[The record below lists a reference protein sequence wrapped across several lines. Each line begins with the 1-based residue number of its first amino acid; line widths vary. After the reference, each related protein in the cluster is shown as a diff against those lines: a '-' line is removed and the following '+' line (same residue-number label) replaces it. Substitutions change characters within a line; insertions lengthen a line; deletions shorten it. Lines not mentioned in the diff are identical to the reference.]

1 MCKPLVANYQHST
14 KIRKSKGEVANIRR
28 VRIME
33 KTQDIFKTL
42 CEIGKD
48 LSATMDL
55 DELLTKIM
63 EGAKQICHVKAD
75 SILLLD
81 KKKEELY
88 FRIAIGEKSNEIKK
102 IVLPIGEGIAGWVAQ
117 SGEPLIINDVDV
129 DPRFSKKV
137 DEVTKLKTKS
147 ILCVPIKFKD
157 EILGVIEV
165 LNKSN
170 DEEFTETDL
179 QYLTVLASQSAIA
192 LNNSYL
198 MDELHNFFINTI
210 EILVIAIEALEPTS
224 KGHAVRVA
232 RLATAIAR
240 QLKFNKKD
248 YECLYYAALI
258 HDIGKLKTDEPEQ
271 LHPLIG
277 AEMVKS
283 IKLLQGTIPLI
294 QCHHEHFDGKGYPK
308 GLKEEDIPLGAGIL
322 SLSEDFEEKMLGLRI
337 KDRSAFQN
345 MKKDFLKEVN
355 KRYAPEILTAFEE
368 VMALPTDIYDF
379 L

>member
-1 MCKPLVANYQHST
+1 
-14 KIRKSKGEVANIRR
+14 
-28 VRIME
+28 ME

-48 LSATMDL
+48 LSATIDL

-63 EGAKQICHVKAD
+63 KGAKQICDVKAD

-88 FRIAIGEKSNEIKK
+88 FRIAIGEKSDEIKK
-102 IVLPIGEGIAGWVAQ
+102 IVLPVGEGIAGWVAK
-117 SGEPLIINDVDV
+117 SGEPLVVNDVGL

-137 DEVTKLKTKS
+137 DEMTKLKTKS

-170 DEEFTETDL
+170 DEEFTEGDL
-179 QYLTVLASQSAIA
+179 QYLTVLASQAAIA
-192 LNNSYL
+192 LNNAQL

-210 EILVIAIEALEPTS
+210 ELLVIAIESLDATT

-232 RLATAIAR
+232 RLATAMAR

-258 HDIGKLKTDEPEQ
+258 HDIGKLKTEQQEQ

-294 QCHHEHFDGKGYPK
+294 QCHHERCDGKGYPK
-308 GLKEEDIPLGAGIL
+308 GLKDEDIPLGASIL
-322 SLSEDFEEKMLGLRI
+322 SIAEDFEEKMLSLRI
-337 KDRSAFQN
+337 KDRSAFQE
-345 MKKDFLKEVN
+345 MKKDFLIEAN
-355 KRYAPEILTAFEE
+355 KRYAPEITATFEE